1 MNQLGVESFDQSRHR
16 NACASTPDL
25 SCGALSFTKRRPVC
39 AMHTFARWLA
49 SVVCA
54 CASSRMKALVI
65 GGGIIGSSIAW
76 RLASEGV
83 QVIVFE
89 RGRLGVEAS
98 WAAAGLIGPQA
109 EAHEPGAFFDLARAA
124 KASFDSIIDRLTCDT
139 RVHPA
144 HNNHDVSSV

>member
-89 RGRLGVEAS
+89 RGRLGDEAS
-98 WAAAGLIGPQA
+98 WAAAGLIGAQA
-109 EAHEPGAFFDLARAA
+109 EGQGARGFFQFARAA
-124 KASFDSIIDRLTCDT
+124 EGTFDSIVER
-139 RVHPA
+139 RQGESGVG
-144 HNNHDVSSV
+144 VGY